1 MSLVIRL
8 RKPGKAV
15 KHRYHYKIVVDEK
28 RSKKDGRFLEQLG
41 YWDPSKSPKLL
52 SLDLEKY
59 NLWTK
64 KGAQPSDTVK
74 TLAKRFKKAANKPR

>member
-28 RSKKDGRFLEQLG
+28 RSKKEGRFLEQLG
-41 YWDPSKSPKLL
+41 YWDPSKTPKLL
-52 SLDLEKY
+52 NLNLEKY
-59 NLWTK
+59 SLWVK

-74 TLAKRFKKAANKPR
+74 TLAKKVKKFVSK